1 MPARDVVIHLGEREI
16 QDIEQAVLD
25 ADEAAALDFLRRVL
39 KPRIDEM
46 LKRPHCKPVFEWG
59 GETPRPAGP
68 PDRP

>member
-1 MPARDVVIHLGEREI
+1 VGIHFGSREI

-25 ADEAAALDFLRRVL
+25 ADEASALDFLQRVL

-59 GETPRPAGP
+59 GETLRPAAP
-68 PDRP
+68 PDRR